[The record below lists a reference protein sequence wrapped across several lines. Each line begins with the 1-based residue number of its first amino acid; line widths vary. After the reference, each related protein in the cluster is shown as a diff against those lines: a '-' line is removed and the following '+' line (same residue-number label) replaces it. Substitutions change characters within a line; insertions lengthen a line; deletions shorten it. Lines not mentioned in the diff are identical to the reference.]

1 MDLLADELRRRLQAA
16 GQTVACAESLTGGLL
31 SGRIT
36 SVPGSSAV
44 FRGAVVSYASEVKRD
59 VLGVTAEL
67 VISAACAEQMAAGAR
82 ALLGADWALATTGVA
97 GPDRQEDRPAG
108 TVYVGIAGPD
118 GVESAELSLTGT
130 RDRIRAETC
139 EWALTALVE
148 RLGGHQPDPQRGGA
162 RGAALVERLG
172 RADG

>member
-1 MDLLADELRRRLQAA
+1 MDETAHPATPYAEPVDALADELRRRLLAA

-36 SVPGSSAV
+36 SVAGSSAV
-44 FRGAVVSYASEVKRD
+44 FRGAVVGYASQVKRE

-67 VISAACAEQMAAGAR
+67 VVSAACAEQMATGAR
-82 ALLGADWALATTGVA
+82 RLLGADWALSTTGVA

-118 GVESAELSLTGT
+118 GVTSIELDLAG
-130 RDRIRAETC
+130 DREEIRARTC
-139 EWALTALVE
+139 ERALAALAE
-148 RLGGHQPDPQRGGA
+148 RLAPAHG
-162 RGAALVERLG
+162 
-172 RADG
+172 